1 MLIVVVVAMAMKS
14 MMALSTVTNPA
25 MMMKGIVMSL
35 ILAMFMV
42 MFMVVT
48 QSTYLRTYV
57 GDGAVTNDADAC
69 FDGNLDDVNGV
80 DSDAGDGDGGRD
92 DDDDGDIVGGL
103 DAGDDDDDNDGV
115 YGGAAGYLC
124 G

>member
-1 MLIVVVVAMAMKS
+1 MKS

-80 DSDAGDGDGGRD
+80 DSDAGDGD
-92 DDDDGDIVGGL
+92 IVGGL

-115 YGGAAGYLC
+115 YGGAAGYLRT
-124 G
+124 

>member
-1 MLIVVVVAMAMKS
+1 
-14 MMALSTVTNPA
+14 
-25 MMMKGIVMSL
+25 
-35 ILAMFMV
+35 MV

-115 YGGAAGYLC
+115 YGGAAGYLRTYVC
-124 G
+124 T